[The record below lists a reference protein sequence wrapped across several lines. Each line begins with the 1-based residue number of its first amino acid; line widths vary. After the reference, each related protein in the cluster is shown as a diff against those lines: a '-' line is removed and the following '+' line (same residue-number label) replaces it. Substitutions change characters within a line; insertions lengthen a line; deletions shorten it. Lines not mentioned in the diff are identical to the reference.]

1 MGDFLGKNDKE
12 AENVSFSAL
21 THRVKFQL
29 EICNFT
35 NWLFEPCGKYISHW
49 GMTQLFVFEWNFVES
64 EILCAKIQLFCIL

>member
-1 MGDFLGKNDKE
+1 MFYELILMGDFLGKNDKE

-35 NWLFEPCGKYISHW
+35 NWLFEPCGKYHT
-49 GMTQLFVFEWNFVES
+49 G
-64 EILCAKIQLFCIL
+64 A